1 MEQDETLYKLYC
13 EIEMPLTIILNQM
26 EKTGVKIDAT
36 KLIQQSASLETSI
49 KELESKCYNLAG
61 QEFNLSSPVQLREI
75 LLRSWVFL
83 QLKQQRV
90 KYRLL
95 KRC

>member
-1 MEQDETLYKLYC
+1 
-13 EIEMPLTIILNQM
+13 EMHLNIILNQM

-36 KLIQQSASLETSI
+36 KLIQQSDSLETSI

-75 LLRSWVFL
+75 LFEKLGL
-83 QLKQQRV
+83 PPV
-90 KYRLL
+90 K
-95 KRC
+95 KTAKGQVSTSEEV